1 MMVAFNSD
9 DEFQYRRSANSEKCI
24 AAMKAVERRRNAA
37 ALGGIVLGCF
47 LGFAA
52 GCLFVYSLFCWFAL

>member
-1 MMVAFNSD
+1 MEEPPKAEIV
-9 DEFQYRRSANSEKCI
+9 KCI
-24 AAMKAVERRRNAA
+24 QAMKIVERRVSEA